1 MHPEP
6 GLTNKIARNRE
17 SKLDQRSESRS
28 EKRKKKKKSMGTT
41 VAGLA
46 PGLSRKLK
54 KVLESRIDTPDLL
67 SSLNTLSS
75 FYDDNTPQA
84 RRNLRSTIEKRAL
97 SINREFLDAS
107 HAAQLALDSVEN
119 EVDALA
125 ECCDRIAKALNSCSA
140 STADIIGTTERLKQ
154 ELETTTQRQEIVACF
169 LRDYQLSPEEINALR
184 EEELNENFFKAL
196 SHVQEIYANCKVL
209 LRTHHQRA
217 GLELMDMMA
226 VYQEGAYERLCRW
239 VQAECRKLGDTD
251 NPEVSE
257 LLKTAVRYLR
267 ERSVLFKYCAEEV
280 ANMRHNALF
289 RRFISALTRGGP
301 GGLPRPI
308 EVHAHDPLRYV
319 GDMLG
324 WLHQALAS
332 ERELVA
338 VLLDPDTITDSGPK
352 QFSNNSENGSGK
364 TESDLMFVLD
374 RIFEGVC
381 RPFKLRVEQVL
392 QSQPSLIVSYKLSST
407 LEFYCYT
414 ISDLLGRET
423 ALCNTLWALKDAA
436 QKTFFD
442 ILKGRGE
449 KLLRYPPLV
458 AVDLSPP
465 PAVREGVSVLLEVI
479 DNYNSMMVPASGQK
493 PAFGPVISAILD
505 PIVQMC
511 EQAAEAHKSKGAG
524 HSSRRSR
531 MSSDSGQLTKSSVD
545 AILSNSSSA
554 SSSLTSE
561 TPSKIFL
568 INCLCA
574 IQQPLSGYEA
584 VADYVKRLG
593 AMIDNHLCVLVEK
606 EADAILRRCNLS
618 EKMPHFQNS
627 IHKEGDN
634 EVGTPLAEMEDTSPA
649 VLSECLKALFG
660 LILGSESS
668 LPEFEQMQ
676 VPRLRSEATIGV
688 ARSLAEAYDLIYKA
702 IMDPKNGY
710 PDPSSLPYSLGFSYS
725 PTCSFAASND
735 NLNTQQPSANQSF
748 GLREMNFNYVHGS
761 TPDSRIRLICE
772 TQKIDQTKPKQESRN
787 QPTTPFQ
794 LSLDIVMEAGLES
807 MGVSEAWKAHV
818 GMALVQ
824 LFYGGYHVLTKV
836 ALNVGINQLVFCFY
850 RDFLAFTILCC
861 SSLYFGCASI
871 LIIHFYHSGCRRTRP
886 PITKKLLM
894 SFFFLGLT
902 GIFGNQLLFLI
913 GLSYTNPT
921 YAAAVQPAIPVF
933 TFLFTVIMGIEK
945 VNLLRYE
952 GVAKVGGTL
961 ICVSGAILMVF
972 YRGPA
977 LIGDTEMDQVAQIKI
992 SARGQPEAS
1001 RWLINGLL
1009 DLGFDNFQLGVIFLI
1024 GNCICMAAFLAIQAP
1039 LLKEYPANLSVTA
1052 YSFFFGVALMVV
1064 ASLFMVNEPTDWIL
1078 TQSEILAVVYAGTIA
1093 SALNYGIVT
1102 WSNKILGPA
1111 LVALYNPLQPA
1122 FSAFLSQIF
1131 LGTPIYLGRRTRPP
1145 ITKKLLMSFFFL
1157 GLTGIFGNQLLFL
1170 IGLSY
1175 TNPTYA
1181 AAAQPAIPVFTFLI
1195 ERVNLLRYEGLAKV
1209 GGTLICVSGAMLM
1222 VLYRGPAL
1230 IGDKEMDHVLQIKRG
1245 ARGQPEPSG
1254 WLISGLLN
1262 LGFDHFQLGVMSL
1275 IANCC
1280 CMTAFLAIQAP
1291 LLKKYPANLSVTAY
1305 SFFFGVVL
1313 TLIVSLFMV
1322 NESTNWILKQSEI
1335 LAVVYAIPM
1344 AAVTVAVGGDIWKAH
1359 VAMAFVQL
1367 FNGGYHVITKVALN
1381 VGINQLVFCVFRDLL
1396 ALSILA
1402 PLAYVREKRI
1412 RPPTTKNLLISFFFL
1427 GLTGIFG
1434 NQLLFLIGLSYT
1446 NPTYA
1451 AAIQPSIPVFTFLLA
1466 VMMGTERVNLLR
1478 YDGLAKVGGTIICVS
1493 GAIFM
1498 VLYRG
1503 PALIGYAELGHVT
1516 QNEISARGQPEPSGW
1531 LIGGLQNL
1539 GFDNF
1544 HLGVLCLIGNCI
1556 CMAAFLAIQ
1565 ASVLKKYPANL
1576 SVTACSYFFGA
1587 LLMVTVSLFMTTES
1601 TDWSLTSSEI
1611 LAVIYAGSIASAL
1624 NYGLITWCNKIIGPA
1639 MVALYNPLQPAFS
1652 AILSQIFLG
1661 SPIYLGSIIGGSFII
1676 AGLYMVTWASSRE
1689 RQATVGV
1696 TPHSSWVSEP
1706 LIHERSAHQ
1715 RGLVFSVSASV
1726 SPKSSSD

>member
-1 MHPEP
+1 
-6 GLTNKIARNRE
+6 
-17 SKLDQRSESRS
+17 
-28 EKRKKKKKSMGTT
+28 MGTT

-169 LRDYQLSPEEINALR
+169 LRDYQLSPEE
-184 EEELNENFFKAL
+184 
-196 SHVQEIYANCKVL
+196 
-209 LRTHHQRA
+209 RA

-710 PDPSSLPYSLGFSYS
+710 PDPS
-725 PTCSFAASND
+725 FAASND

-824 LFYGGYHVLTKV
+824 LFYVGNAV
-836 ALNVGINQLVFCFY
+836 A
-850 RDFLAFTILCC
+850 
-861 SSLYFGCASI
+861 
-871 LIIHFYHSGCRRTRP
+871 RTRP

-1181 AAAQPAIPVFTFLI
+1181 AAAQPAIPVFTFLLTVMMGI

-1335 LAVVYAIPM
+1335 LAVVYA
-1344 AAVTVAVGGDIWKAH
+1344 
-1359 VAMAFVQL
+1359 
-1367 FNGGYHVITKVALN
+1367 
-1381 VGINQLVFCVFRDLL
+1381 
-1396 ALSILA
+1396 
-1402 PLAYVREKRI
+1402 
-1412 RPPTTKNLLISFFFL
+1412 
-1427 GLTGIFG
+1427 LT
-1434 NQLLFLIGLSYT
+1434 
-1446 NPTYA
+1446 
-1451 AAIQPSIPVFTFLLA
+1451 
-1466 VMMGTERVNLLR
+1466 M
-1478 YDGLAKVGGTIICVS
+1478 
-1493 GAIFM
+1493 
-1498 VLYRG
+1498 
-1503 PALIGYAELGHVT
+1503 
-1516 QNEISARGQPEPSGW
+1516 
-1531 LIGGLQNL
+1531 
-1539 GFDNF
+1539 
-1544 HLGVLCLIGNCI
+1544 
-1556 CMAAFLAIQ
+1556 
-1565 ASVLKKYPANL
+1565 
-1576 SVTACSYFFGA
+1576 
-1587 LLMVTVSLFMTTES
+1587 
-1601 TDWSLTSSEI
+1601 LTHD
-1611 LAVIYAGSIASAL
+1611 
-1624 NYGLITWCNKIIGPA
+1624 T
-1639 MVALYNPLQPAFS
+1639 
-1652 AILSQIFLG
+1652 
-1661 SPIYLGSIIGGSFII
+1661 
-1676 AGLYMVTWASSRE
+1676 
-1689 RQATVGV
+1689 
-1696 TPHSSWVSEP
+1696 
-1706 LIHERSAHQ
+1706 
-1715 RGLVFSVSASV
+1715 
-1726 SPKSSSD
+1726 